1 MISILIG
8 MGIAER
14 SIEMERD
21 IEYRHGDVLPDYLR
35 FFFLKNLFSFEASFI
50 MI

>member
-21 IEYRHGDVLPDYLR
+21 IEYRHWDVLPDLR
-35 FFFLKNLFSFEASFI
+35 FLF
-50 MI
+50 